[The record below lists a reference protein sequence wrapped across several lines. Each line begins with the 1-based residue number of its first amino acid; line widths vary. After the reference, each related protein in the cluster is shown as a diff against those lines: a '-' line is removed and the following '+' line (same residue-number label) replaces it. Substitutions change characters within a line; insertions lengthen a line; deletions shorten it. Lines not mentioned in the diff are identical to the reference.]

1 MRTLNISIS
10 EFDYNKLGLTNNNLS
25 FSELKEIINKK
36 NEKANLEKSVA
47 FAEKYK
53 LSTLSMDEI
62 TSEVKTLRKD
72 AKNRD

>member
-10 EFDYNKLGLTNNNLS
+10 EFDYNSLGLTDNNLS
-25 FSELKEIINKK
+25 FSESKETMNKK
-36 NEKANLEKSVA
+36 NKKANLEKSVE
-47 FAEKYK
+47 FAEKYN